1 MVRQFDEVREA
12 LTVKADAI
20 RQEILGEFKSLHEE
34 LDKRQKTLFW
44 ELDMVVLDVLRVIS
58 SIEAKSFEGSPVVDL
73 NSMSFKRYT
82 TPFVGSSGFNQAR
95 LVRDIT
101 SYGSI
106 ERPQVLPCRIEVV
119 ECTVLDQWK
128 RTANLICKA
137 YQANGVQFLITT
149 QSQWK
154 FELDCADGVVEPSV
168 ESWQMNLSVKVP
180 RSAATSTVRIRVSYD
195 GVYFK
200 DDLVIEF
207 EPIQDLRI
215 EKIGDGGLYN
225 GFCVSGDEMFLVS
238 QGKVQV
244 RAMNKKGG
252 ELLRGWKLPEHH
264 VSEVRIAASSSSSAA
279 SVTLRSNREEE
290 EEQKIA
296 SSTVARIF
304 ICGNGYL
311 DSFDSQTG
319 ELLASF
325 EDHVRFQCPGRIFC
339 NEGLVYISKKKWLVQ
354 DESLQ
359 QREVGLTIVDEQGNL
374 IAEYTRDQLPA
385 TDLQFNKDGIL
396 FAEGVACGVAMGQK
410 SAVCGRVKLESGRT
424 TYATLWGD
432 FLAVVWSSWGDW
444 TPVLQIYDISS
455 SATTPILETTL
466 DGSRIA
472 GQLQITDSGYL
483 CVLNRSVDVYDLQWG
498 GVKSSRLLLYKT
510 LRDTWSQSPHFDVRY
525 VTSEITSFLSQKAQ
539 Q

>member
-238 QGKVQV
+238 QRKVEV
-244 RAMNKKGG
+244 RAMNGKEG
-252 ELLRGWKLPEHH
+252 ELLREWKLPDHH
-264 VSEVRIAASSSSSAA
+264 VSEVRIASSSAA
-279 SVTLRSNREEE
+279 SGIRSSSREEE
-290 EEQKIA
+290 EEQKIV
-296 SSTVARIF
+296 SSSVSRIF
-304 ICGNGYL
+304 VCGNGYL

-325 EDHVRFQCPGRIFC
+325 EDNVRFQCPGRIFC
-339 NEGLVYISKKKWLVQ
+339 NEGLVYISKQKWLVQ
-354 DESLQ
+354 DESQ
-359 QREVGLTIVDEQGNL
+359 QQHEVGLTIVDEQGNL

-396 FAEGVACGVAMGQK
+396 FTEGLACGVAIGQK
-410 SAVCGRVKLESGRT
+410 SAACGRVKLESGRI
-424 TYATLWGD
+424 TYAALWGD
-432 FLAVVWSSWGDW
+432 FLAVVSSKWGDW
-444 TPVLQIYDISS
+444 TPVLQVYDISS

-466 DGSRIA
+466 YGSRKA

-483 CVLNRSVDVYDLQWG
+483 CVLNRGVDVYDLQLG
-498 GVKSSRLLLYKT
+498 GVKSSRFLMYKK
-510 LRDTWSQSPHFDVRY
+510 LRDTWSRSPHFDVRY

>member
-279 SVTLRSNREEE
+279 SVTLSSNREEE

-319 ELLASF
+319 EMLASF
-325 EDHVRFQCPGRIFC
+325 EDKARFQCPDRIFC
-339 NEGLVYISKKKWLVQ
+339 NEGLVYIAKRKWSVEA
-354 DESLQ
+354 ESQ
-359 QREVGLTIVDEQGNL
+359 QHEVGLTIVDEWGNL
-374 IAEYTRDQLPA
+374 IAEHTRGHLPA
-385 TDLQFNKDGIL
+385 TDLQINKDGIL
-396 FAEGVACGVAMGQK
+396 FSMGVACGVAIDQK
-410 SAVCGRVKLESGRT
+410 SVVCRQVQLKPAVT
-424 TYATLWGD
+424 THAALWGD
-432 FLAVVWSSWGDW
+432 FLAVVSSKWGDW
-444 TPVLQIYDISS
+444 TPVLQVYDISS
-455 SATTPILETTL
+455 NSTTPLQETAL
-466 DGSRIA
+466 YGLQMA

-483 CVLNRSVDVYDLQWG
+483 CVLNRGVDVYDLQLG
-498 GVKSSRLLLYKT
+498 GVKSSRFLMYKK
-510 LRDTWSQSPHFDVRY
+510 LRDTWSRSPHFDVRY